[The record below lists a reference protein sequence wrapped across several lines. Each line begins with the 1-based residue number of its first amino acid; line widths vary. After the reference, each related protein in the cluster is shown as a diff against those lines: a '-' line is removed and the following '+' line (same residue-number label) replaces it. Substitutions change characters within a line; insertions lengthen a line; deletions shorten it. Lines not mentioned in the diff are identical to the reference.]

1 MKIPD
6 VLDNLN
12 LELTEQ
18 NFIIVL
24 CATVVI
30 VVLFVSFLL
39 VKSKTKLNWYDQN
52 VLDMGTNPT
61 HLRCTTLYRTNTED
75 TTYEPAR
82 VNLTDTFRESTSSS
96 SNIPKGDLSDLFMIP
111 KAKKGPRSMFSN
123 LHQNQFDRGLYQF
136 PMGDESACSSVNMS
150 AVGSIQLSVSHD
162 VNLNLLT
169 VTIIKAIDLPTKRED
184 DQPNP
189 FMKVSLEIPDSKKPS
204 VDHQTKVYNGTAS
217 PLINEDFYFSVTSQ
231 QISTCRLEVMVYDY
245 DQFSVDECVGYCWLT
260 LGRINEHF
268 EHDSPT
274 LFWAEV
280 LPYEDGENKG
290 YGQVLFALSYL
301 SHAQR
306 LTMNIFKVRNVRFRN
321 EGNVALRVTL
331 LDGDEK
337 PLKKKKT
344 NSKKAARTVQFNECL
359 TFAIPKHTLCDVF
372 VTVELITETGTFGIA
387 SRTLSRM
394 QLPLH
399 KCKDLWR
406 AIIREEKSQARWYPF
421 EQP

>member
-6 VLDNLN
+6 VLEN
-12 LELTEQ
+12 LEVTEQ
-18 NFIIVL
+18 NFLIVL

-39 VKSKTKLNWYDQN
+39 VKGKNKLNWYDQN
-52 VLDMGTNPT
+52 VLDMGEHPT
-61 HLRCTTLYRTNTED
+61 HRRCTTIYRTNTDD
-75 TTYEPAR
+75 TTNELKLGDSIPP
-82 VNLTDTFRESTSSS
+82 STT
-96 SNIPKGDLSDLFMIP
+96 NIPKGDLSNLFMIP
-111 KAKKGPRSMFSN
+111 KVKRGQRGMFSN

-136 PMGDESACSSVNMS
+136 PTGDESACSSVTMS

-169 VTIIKAIDLPTKRED
+169 VSIVKAVDLPTKRED
-184 DQPNP
+184 DLPNP
-189 FMKVSLEIPDSKKPS
+189 FMKVSLEIPDSKKPN

-217 PLINEDFYFSVTSQ
+217 PTINEDFYFSVTSQ
-231 QISTCRLEVMVYDY
+231 QVSTCRLEVMVYDY

-268 EHDSPT
+268 EHDLPT

-321 EGNVALRVTL
+321 GGNVALRVTL
-331 LDGDEK
+331 LDGEEK

-344 NSKKAARTVQFNECL
+344 SQKKAARSVQFNECL
-359 TFAIPKHTLCDVF
+359 TFSIPKHTLCEVYL
-372 VTVELITETGTFGIA
+372 TVELITETGTFGIA

>member
-6 VLDNLN
+6 VLEN
-12 LELTEQ
+12 LEITEQ
-18 NFIIVL
+18 NFLIVL

-39 VKSKTKLNWYDQN
+39 VKSKNKLNWYDQN
-52 VLDMGTNPT
+52 VLDMGENPT
-61 HLRCTTLYRTNTED
+61 HRRCTTIYRTNTDEA
-75 TTYEPAR
+75 TVNEIKIGECFPAA
-82 VNLTDTFRESTSSS
+82 T
-96 SNIPKGDLSDLFMIP
+96 NIPKGDLSNLFMIP
-111 KAKKGPRSMFSN
+111 KAKKGARSMFSN

-136 PMGDESACSSVNMS
+136 PTGDESACSSVTMA

-169 VTIIKAIDLPTKRED
+169 VTIIKAVDLPTKRED
-184 DQPNP
+184 DLPNP
-189 FMKVSLEIPDSKKPS
+189 FMKVSLEIPDSKKPE
-204 VDHQTKVYNGTAS
+204 DHQTKVYNGTAS
-217 PLINEDFYFSVTSQ
+217 PLINEDFYFSVTAQ
-231 QISTCRLEVMVYDY
+231 QVSTCRLEVMVYDY

-268 EHDSPT
+268 EHDCPT

-280 LPYEDGENKG
+280 LPYEDGDNKG

-321 EGNVALRVTL
+321 GGNVALRVTL
-331 LDGDEK
+331 LDGEEK

-344 NSKKAARTVQFNECL
+344 SQKKAARSVQFNECL
-359 TFAIPKHTLCDVF
+359 TFSIPKHTLCEVF
-372 VTVELITETGTFGIA
+372 LTVELITETGTFGIA